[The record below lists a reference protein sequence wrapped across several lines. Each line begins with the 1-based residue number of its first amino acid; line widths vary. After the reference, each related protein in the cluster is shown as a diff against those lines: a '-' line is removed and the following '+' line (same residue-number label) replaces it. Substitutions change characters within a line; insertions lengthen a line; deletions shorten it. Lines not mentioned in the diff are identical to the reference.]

1 MEIRRPKL
9 ALMISSSLLAGA
21 LSVIT
26 CYGQAAPAAQS
37 AGKAAAPSAKST
49 KAVTPETVVM
59 KVGNT
64 RITRADVDF
73 LIDGLSPRAQQAIV
87 ARGRKPVGDEY
98 AMMVLLSQK
107 AEAEHLDASPSFQRR
122 MALER
127 RQILA
132 QEAYQKLAADIQVS
146 PTEISTYYNT
156 HKSDF
161 PEEAKLHEF
170 VVRKKAAD
178 AKPSDLGLT
187 EAEAKARLA
196 EIQKA
201 VEAGTD
207 LAAVAKKYDVP
218 NVVMVN
224 PKAVT
229 IRKGEMRPDLDKTA
243 FALQPNQFSTP
254 IDTPQALVM
263 FQLVSRHQPDLK
275 TVTPQIEDTLRQ
287 QKLKVALDDMKAK
300 ASIWMDPQYFKSSGP
315 APTSTAPKAPEGQ

>member
-1 MEIRRPKL
+1 MEIRRPNF
-9 ALMISSSLLAGA
+9 AFMISSSLLAGA
-21 LSVIT
+21 LSVVT
-26 CYGQAAPAAQS
+26 CFGQAAPASHPAN
-37 AGKAAAPSAKST
+37 KASAPSAQAT
-49 KAVTPETVVM
+49 KAVTPETVVL

-64 RITRADVDF
+64 NITRADVDF
-73 LIDGLSPRAQQAIV
+73 LIDGLSPRAQEAIA

-107 AEAEHLDASPSFQRR
+107 AEAQHLDTLPSFQRR

-132 QEAYQKLAADIQVS
+132 QEAYQKLAGSIQVS
-146 PTEISTYYNT
+146 PAEVSNYYTT

-170 VVRKKAAD
+170 VVRKKAAN
-178 AKPSDLGLT
+178 AKRSDPGLT
-187 EAEAKARLA
+187 ETEAKARLA

-201 VEAGTD
+201 VESGTD
-207 LAAVAKKYDVP
+207 LTAVAKKYDVQ

-229 IRKGEMRPDLDKTA
+229 VRKGEMRPDLDKTA
-243 FALQPNQFSTP
+243 FALQPNQFSAP

-275 TVTPQIEDTLRQ
+275 TVTPQIENTLRQ

-300 ASIWMDPQYFKSSGP
+300 ASIWMDPQYFKSSKP
-315 APTSTAPKAPEGQ
+315 AQTLAAPKAPAGQ